1 MKKCIFEIMVMN
13 NETDINIKI
22 CRIYK
27 NAIFTQRESMFYKEN
42 RNETKDE
49 NKDENE
55 VGKQKR
61 NL

>member
-1 MKKCIFEIMVMN
+1 MN